1 MNEVNNL
8 KPLNEQQINM
18 FNYYSLYSFN
28 SDAIFTINEEGYIVD
43 ANKAAEQLC
52 GYPKETLEGLFFT
65 TIIDIND
72 QEVAYEK
79 LQQSVTCNFEDF
91 RLTLIH
97 KNKCKINCLVQFIP
111 VDKENI
117 EKGMFLLFKDMSA
130 FDELKEKIAES
141 QIDFQTIAENVQDVI
156 VLMDENKHY
165 LFVSPSCTQM
175 FGYNSDEIVAD
186 GRPFLNI
193 HQDYLDI
200 LEENFDKAI
209 ESGKPF
215 KVTIK
220 AFHKDKGW
228 IWIDVDGTSVFDNAN
243 NFRHMLIVA
252 RDVTIQKAYEN
263 QLKQFAYYDSLTGL
277 PNRRF
282 FKERINEKI
291 HELNTKEQNFALV
304 LLDID
309 DFKKVNDQWGHEV
322 GDQAIIEF
330 ANRIKSAINDNEIA
344 ARLGG
349 DECIVLLDNAKNEE
363 DVLNF
368 VMKIK
373 THMKQP
379 FSYENIEFPITT
391 SIGASICKTKNMNDS
406 YFIKSA
412 DVALYNVK
420 EKGKNQI
427 HINFS

>member
-165 LFVSPSCTQM
+165 L
-175 FGYNSDEIVAD
+175 
-186 GRPFLNI
+186 
-193 HQDYLDI
+193 
-200 LEENFDKAI
+200 
-209 ESGKPF
+209 
-215 KVTIK
+215 
-220 AFHKDKGW
+220 
-228 IWIDVDGTSVFDNAN
+228 
-243 NFRHMLIVA
+243 
-252 RDVTIQKAYEN
+252 
-263 QLKQFAYYDSLTGL
+263 
-277 PNRRF
+277 
-282 FKERINEKI
+282 
-291 HELNTKEQNFALV
+291 
-304 LLDID
+304 
-309 DFKKVNDQWGHEV
+309 
-322 GDQAIIEF
+322 
-330 ANRIKSAINDNEIA
+330 
-344 ARLGG
+344 
-349 DECIVLLDNAKNEE
+349 
-363 DVLNF
+363 
-368 VMKIK
+368 
-373 THMKQP
+373 
-379 FSYENIEFPITT
+379 
-391 SIGASICKTKNMNDS
+391 
-406 YFIKSA
+406 
-412 DVALYNVK
+412 
-420 EKGKNQI
+420 
-427 HINFS
+427 

>member
-349 DECIVLLDNAKNEE
+349 DEFIVLLDNAKNEE

-379 FSYENIEFPITT
+379 FSYENIEFPMTT

>member
-1 MNEVNNL
+1 MNEVNDL
-8 KPLNEQQINM
+8 KPLNEQQINK
-18 FNYYSLYSFN
+18 FDYYSLYSFN
-28 SDAIFTINEEGYIVD
+28 SDAIFTINAEGYIIDV
-43 ANKAAEQLC
+43 NSAAEQLC
-52 GYPKETLEGLFFT
+52 GYPKKVLEGLFFT
-65 TIIDIND
+65 TIIDMND

-79 LQQSVTCNFEDF
+79 LQQSVTSNFEDF
-91 RLTLIH
+91 RLTVIH
-97 KNKCKINCLVQFIP
+97 KNKCKINCLAQFIP

-117 EKGMFLLFKDMSA
+117 EEGMFLLFKDMSA

-141 QIDFQTIAENVQDVI
+141 QIDFQIIAENVQDVI
-156 VLMDENKHY
+156 VLMDDKKNY
-165 LFVSPSCTQM
+165 LFVSPSCTKM
-175 FGYNSDEIVAD
+175 FGYNSDEIVTN

-200 LEENFDKAI
+200 LEENLDKAM
-209 ESGKPF
+209 ESGEPF

-220 AFHKDKGW
+220 AFHKEKGW
-228 IWIDVDGTSVFDNAN
+228 IWIDVDGTPVFDNAH

-252 RDVTIQKAYEN
+252 RDITIQKAYED

-282 FKERINEKI
+282 FKEKINEKI
-291 HELNTKEQNFALV
+291 HELNTKEQNFAIV

-309 DFKKVNDQWGHEV
+309 DFKKVNDHWGHEV

-349 DECIVLLDNAKNEE
+349 DEFIVLLDNAKNEE

-368 VMKIK
+368 VMKVK
-373 THMKQP
+373 MQMNQP
-379 FSYENIEFPITT
+379 FSYENIEFPMTT
-391 SIGASICKTKNMNDS
+391 SIGASICQTKNMNDS

-412 DVALYNVK
+412 DIALYNVK
-420 EKGKNQI
+420 EKGKNKI
-427 HINFS
+427 HINYS

>member
-349 DECIVLLDNAKNEE
+349 DEFIVLLDNAKNEE